1 MADTGADTGDE
12 MFDEE
17 APQVDTSFRHAIIVD
32 GLPVVPQEKLD
43 KLTNVIRKFFVQMG
57 TIIEGGLDMPM
68 DPATNKTIGFAF
80 IQFSCPSEAAAAIE
94 KANGYKLDR
103 SHTFLVS
110 SFDDFAKYT
119 AIPDGEQEIAPLPY
133 VPKENLH
140 SWLLDSAA
148 RDQFVIRYN
157 DETEIWWNDPG
168 KPDRDPEHSRRGWSE
183 NYVSWSPRGSYIATF
198 HRLGIQLWGGPSWK
212 KLTKLSHGGV
222 KLIDFS
228 PCETFVVTW
237 SPEGDQA
244 DALIVWDVKTGQ
256 RLRTFQGAREGADME
271 WPAFRW
277 SFDDKYFARLGD
289 DCIFVYESN
298 SMKLIK
304 DKTDKRCSVKVDG
317 VRQFLWSP
325 TDPIVSLWVPEHLN
339 QPAKVVLMELPS
351 RQELRQKNLF
361 SVADLRMTWHE
372 QGHFFCVKV
381 DKHSK
386 SKKTLNSAFE
396 LFRLRDKG
404 VPIEVQEFNK
414 DTTIVAFA
422 WEPKGLRFAVVHS
435 ESGTNR
441 TDVSLHSMGS
451 KHNGRVSLLK
461 TFEKKPANGLFWSPS
476 GNILLLANL
485 KGTAGQLE
493 WIDANVMQTIG
504 EAEHFMCSD
513 IEWDPTGRYV
523 ATSVSHWRYQMENG
537 YQLWSSHGRPI
548 GRFKADKFF
557 QLLWRPRP
565 PSLLSEAKEKE
576 VRRNLRDYSKKYE
589 EEDNLLK
596 RSMQGQELKQRQ
608 EKYELFMAFVER
620 KNVEYKEMR
629 QARVDLRDGVESDNE
644 SAYTLIE
651 DVDEQELNYREEI
664 MPDM

>member
-1 MADTGADTGDE
+1 MTGGPSEDI
-12 MFDEE
+12 FDEE

-32 GLPVVPQEKLD
+32 GLPVVPQEKLE

-68 DPATNKTIGFAF
+68 DPATNKSMGFAF
-80 IQFSCPSEAAAAIE
+80 IEFSQASEAATAIE
-94 KANGYKLDR
+94 KANGYRLDR
-103 SHTFLVS
+103 SHTFAVNA
-110 SFDDFAKYT
+110 FDDFTKYT
-119 AIPDGEQEIAPLPY
+119 SIPDEEQEITPLPY
-133 VPKENLH
+133 VPNENLRA
-140 SWLLDSAA
+140 WLLDEKA

-157 DETEIWWNDPG
+157 EETEVWWNDPA
-168 KPDRDPEHSRRGWSE
+168 KPDRTPEHARSRWSE
-183 NYVSWSPRGSYIATF
+183 NYVSWSPRGTYLATF

-212 KLTKLSHGGV
+212 KMCKLSHGGV
-222 KLIDFS
+222 KLLDFS
-228 PCETFVVTW
+228 PCENFVVTW

-244 DALIVWDVKTGQ
+244 EALIVWNAKSGQ
-256 RLRTFQGAREGADME
+256 KLRAFQGAREGLDME

-277 SFDDKYFARLGD
+277 SSDDSFFARLGD
-289 DCIFVYESN
+289 DCIFVYESS

-325 TDPIVSLWVPEHLN
+325 TDPIVSLWIPEHLN

-372 QGHFFCVKV
+372 QGHFLCVKV

-404 VPIEVQEFNK
+404 VPIEVQEFTK
-414 DTTIVAFA
+414 DTAILAFA
-422 WEPKGLRFAVVHS
+422 WEPKGLRFAVVHAEGGS
-435 ESGTNR
+435 NR
-441 TDVSLHSMGS
+441 TDVSLHTMGS
-451 KHNGRVSLLK
+451 KHNGRVSQLK
-461 TFEKKPANGLFWSPS
+461 TFERKPATGLFWSPA
-476 GNILLLANL
+476 GAILLLANL

-523 ATSVSHWRYQMENG
+523 TTSVSHWRYQMENG
-537 YQLWSSHGRPI
+537 YNMWSSHGRPL
-548 GRFKADKFF
+548 GHFKTDKFF

-565 PSLLSEAKEKE
+565 PSLLSDTKEKE
-576 VRRNLRDYSKKYE
+576 IRRNLREYSKKYE

-596 RSMQGQELKQRQ
+596 QGRSADMLRQRKEKYDKFMEFIEQASRAYKEQRQ
-608 EKYELFMAFVER
+608 TR
-620 KNVEYKEMR
+620 I
-629 QARVDLRDGVESDNE
+629 DLRDGAESDNE

-651 DVDEQELNYREEI
+651 DVDEQELNYREEVI
-664 MPDM
+664 GVIE